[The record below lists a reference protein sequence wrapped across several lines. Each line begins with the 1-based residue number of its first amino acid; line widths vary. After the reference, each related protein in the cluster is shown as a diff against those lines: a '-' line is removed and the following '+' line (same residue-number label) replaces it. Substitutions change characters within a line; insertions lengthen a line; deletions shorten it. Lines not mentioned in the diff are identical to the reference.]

1 MAASETRGTAEHGSH
16 VWNQEES
23 PVAPPGSDHDA
34 GELVRCTESLP
45 LADPEL
51 PLDLD
56 DVRVIQER
64 VTDPTRPLEEFLGEE
79 DL

>member
-1 MAASETRGTAEHGSH
+1 MAASETRGTTEHGSH
-16 VWNQEES
+16 VWDQEES
-23 PVAPPGSDHDA
+23 PVTPPGSDHDG
-34 GELVRCTESLP
+34 GELVQRAAPLP

-64 VTDPTRPLEEFLGEE
+64 MDDPTRPLEEFLSEE
-79 DL
+79 GL

>member
-1 MAASETRGTAEHGSH
+1 MAASETPGTTKHGAH

-23 PVAPPGSDHDA
+23 PVTSPGSDHDG
-34 GELVRCTESLP
+34 GELVSLP

-64 VTDPTRPLEEFLGEE
+64 RDDPTRPLEEFLSEE

>member
-1 MAASETRGTAEHGSH
+1 MAASETRGTTKHGAH

-23 PVAPPGSDHDA
+23 PATSPGSDHDG
-34 GELVRCTESLP
+34 GELARRAGSLP

-64 VTDPTRPLEEFLGEE
+64 MDDPVRPLEEFLGEE

>member
-1 MAASETRGTAEHGSH
+1 MAASETRGTTKHGAH
-16 VWNQEES
+16 VWDQEES
-23 PVAPPGSDHDA
+23 PATSPGSDHDG
-34 GELVRCTESLP
+34 GELVSLP
-45 LADPEL
+45 LVDPEL

-64 VTDPTRPLEEFLGEE
+64 MDDPTRPLEEFLSEE

>member
-1 MAASETRGTAEHGSH
+1 MAASETRETAEHGSH
-16 VWNQEES
+16 VWNQEEAS
-23 PVAPPGSDHDA
+23 VAPPDSDHDG
-34 GELVRCTESLP
+34 GELVRRAESIP

-64 VTDPTRPLEEFLGEE
+64 MNDPTRPLEEFLSEE

>member
-1 MAASETRGTAEHGSH
+1 MAASETRGTTEHRAH

-23 PVAPPGSDHDA
+23 PGAPPGSNHDA
-34 GELVRCTESLP
+34 GELVRCAVPLP
-45 LADPEL
+45 LTDPEL

-64 VTDPTRPLEEFLGEE
+64 MNDPTRPLEEFLSEE
-79 DL
+79 AL